1 MNAQIHSIETL
12 GALDGPGLRT
22 VVFFSGCPLRCAYC
36 HNPDTWAAQG
46 TEMTADDIIARV
58 QRSRPYFGRDGG
70 VTLSGGEPL
79 AQPQFVAELLRRC
92 QDVGIHTA
100 VDTSGACLNDAV
112 KEALQHADLVILDL
126 KHTDPAQYHALTG
139 GSLEQPLAFL
149 DYVRQQR
156 IPLWVRQV
164 IVPGLNDTEEQ
175 VLALAALLR
184 DVPSLQRVELLP
196 YHTMGLEK
204 WQELGLRSPLED
216 PPPTDPQKVK
226 RLEQVVLEAIGMPCE
241 GHLGVTV

>member
-22 VVFFSGCPLRCAYC
+22 VVFFQGCPLRCAYC

-126 KHTDPAQYHALTG
+126 KHTDPDAYHALTG

-175 VLALAALLR
+175 ARALAALLR

-196 YHTMGLEK
+196 YHTMGLQK

-216 PPPTDPQKVK
+216 TPPADPEKVK
-226 RLEQVVLEAIGMPCE
+226 RLEHVVLEALK
-241 GHLGVTV
+241 LGCLSA